1 MPPTHTL
8 SFLGVE
14 LDTVSCG
21 ISLPQEKSHESAAVL
36 LTVGGYFRVDWFYFN
51 FSLYHPAC
59 SCLHINH
66 KETLAII
73 LAATRW
79 GHLWANHRVIIYSD
93 KTRVQIINKGTTNN
107 KIIMQEL
114 RALFWLWVLLSFY
127 ITATYLEG
135 FCNTIADA
143 VWRLHKRPHLL
154 SFYSVPKGCAAAAN
168 LALTDH
174 TSSHDRSF
182 EFFRCTRPSV
192 GISIITGN
200 Y

>member
-1 MPPTHTL
+1 MAQAESPHAYEVLPQLLQYLGFTISQRKLMPPTHTL

-114 RALFWLWVLLSFY
+114 HALS
-127 ITATYLEG
+127 
-135 FCNTIADA
+135 
-143 VWRLHKRPHLL
+143 
-154 SFYSVPKGCAAAAN
+154 
-168 LALTDH
+168 
-174 TSSHDRSF
+174 
-182 EFFRCTRPSV
+182 
-192 GISIITGN
+192 
-200 Y
+200 